1 MGRVI
6 KIKGHTDLTICFQ
19 IRHLVFIIGQNVP
32 ENLEID
38 GLDRQADHYLIY
50 VNDIAIGT
58 ARVRLTTENK
68 AKIERVAILPQYQDQ
83 GYGSEL
89 MRFIIADLRQQGNSN
104 KVILGAQLKAISFYE
119 KLGFTAFGAVFLD
132 AGIEH
137 RMMNLDL

>member
-1 MGRVI
+1 MARVV
-6 KIKGHTDLTICFQ
+6 KIRGNTDLTICFQ
-19 IRHLVFIIGQNVP
+19 IRHIVFILGQNVP

-38 GLDRQADHYLIY
+38 GLDGQADHYLIY

-68 AKIERVAILPQYQDQ
+68 AKIQRVAILPKYQGH

-104 KVILGAQLKAISFYE
+104 KVMLGAQLKAISFYE
-119 KLGFTAFGAVFLD
+119 RLGFTAFGEVFLD

-137 RMMNLDL
+137 QMMNLDF

>member
-6 KIKGHTDLTICFQ
+6 KIKGHTDLTICFH
-19 IRHLVFIIGQNVP
+19 IRNIVFILGQNVP

-38 GLDRQADHYLIY
+38 GLDGQADHYLIY
-50 VNDIAIGT
+50 VNDVAMGT

-68 AKIERVAILPQYQDQ
+68 AKIERVAILPEYQGH

-89 MRFIIADLRQQGNSN
+89 VGFIIADLRQQGNSN
-104 KVILGAQLKAISFYE
+104 KVILGAQLKAISFYQR
-119 KLGFTAFGAVFLD
+119 LGFTAFGEVFLD

-137 RMMNLDL
+137 RMMNLDF